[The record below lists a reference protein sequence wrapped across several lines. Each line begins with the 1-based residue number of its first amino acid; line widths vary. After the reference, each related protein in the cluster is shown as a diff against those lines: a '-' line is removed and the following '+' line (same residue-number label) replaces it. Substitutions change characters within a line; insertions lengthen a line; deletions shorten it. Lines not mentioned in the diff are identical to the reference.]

1 MSVDSA
7 GRECRMDQRNLE
19 SEAQHSPLLFFPVEI
34 QGAEVDNGAIQT
46 PFPLH
51 CQGWIGDLLAL
62 VQP

>member
-1 MSVDSA
+1 MSVDSE

-19 SEAQHSPLLFFPVEI
+19 SEAHTLLCSLPVEI

-46 PFPLH
+46 PFPMH
-51 CQGWIGDLLAL
+51 CQGWIGDLIAL